1 MTLLKK
7 LSISLAAVLL
17 SATTLADH
25 HAPATQAVAMESAI
39 CSFQEGKSMGDL
51 NQALDVFKSWA
62 KANDYNT
69 LMTLNTPLY
78 IGGGVDIP
86 VLMLEFTS
94 YENMG
99 AGWDK
104 IGETGS
110 DMLAAVDSAVDCNR
124 ALAHYFPF
132 HAAEGIADDT
142 DRVLVVNWCTRLE
155 GVSWDDLNKVHRSW
169 EFDDQTGY
177 AGMIVPALGIRD
189 GDFPG
194 EFGHLR
200 VYKDAAALL
209 AVQNNI
215 ANEGGWRPRE
225 DYFDNVADCTGPN
238 AYLQTVITSPN

>member
-39 CSFQEGKSMGDL
+39 CRFQEGKSMGDL

-104 IGETGS
+104 IGVTGETGNS
-110 DMLAAVDSAVDCNR
+110 R
-124 ALAHYFPF
+124 
-132 HAAEGIADDT
+132 
-142 DRVLVVNWCTRLE
+142 
-155 GVSWDDLNKVHRSW
+155 
-169 EFDDQTGY
+169 
-177 AGMIVPALGIRD
+177 
-189 GDFPG
+189 
-194 EFGHLR
+194 
-200 VYKDAAALL
+200 
-209 AVQNNI
+209 
-215 ANEGGWRPRE
+215 
-225 DYFDNVADCTGPN
+225 
-238 AYLQTVITSPN
+238 